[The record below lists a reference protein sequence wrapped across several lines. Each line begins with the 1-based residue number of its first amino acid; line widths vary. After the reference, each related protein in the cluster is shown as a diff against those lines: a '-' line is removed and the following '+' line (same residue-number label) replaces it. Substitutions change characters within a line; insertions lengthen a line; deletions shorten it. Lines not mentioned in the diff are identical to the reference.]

1 MTRGA
6 YATLPVAMRRLAPI
20 LVLALLSGCGDDP
33 PTVITGD
40 TVRLNVRA
48 YRYDHQHVRAP
59 AGELTFRVTNRGPQ
73 PTNFRVRPAG
83 KEEEILS
90 ILTMEPGET
99 GIATKRLRP
108 GSYVM
113 YSSVGRHETL
123 GEYGTLEVTR
133 G

>member
-1 MTRGA
+1 
-6 YATLPVAMRRLAPI
+6 MRRLAPI
-20 LVLALLSGCGDDP
+20 LLLALLAGCGDEAP
-33 PTVITGD
+33 EVVTGD
-40 TVRLNVRA
+40 VVRLNVRA
-48 YRYDHQHVRAP
+48 YRYDHQHFRVP

-73 PTNFRVRPAG
+73 PTNFRVRRAG
-83 KEEEILS
+83 ADQDREIVS

-99 GIATKRLRP
+99 GTVTERLHP